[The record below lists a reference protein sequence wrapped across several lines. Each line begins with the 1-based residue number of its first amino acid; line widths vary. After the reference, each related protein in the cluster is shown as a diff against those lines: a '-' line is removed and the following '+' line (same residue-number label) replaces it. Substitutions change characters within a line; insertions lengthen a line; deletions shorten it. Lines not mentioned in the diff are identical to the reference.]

1 MIIIDSHVLWEIIQR
16 DLCTIYPISL
26 SDNILHSCCIIIT
39 PRIMTSIQFRFPQ
52 LYMKWQPTPV
62 FLHAESHGQRS
73 LAGYSP
79 WGCKELDATEWLTL
93 CYMCV
98 CNLVHTWMC
107 SVQFYHMCPSLPRHW
122 SVPALQAP
130 HPSLPLLLWPHSQS
144 LATFVLLSISI
155 FLPFQECHIDETME
169 YITFGTGFFTV
180 SIIPLRFI
188 QVVCIYSLFLFIA

>member
-62 FLHAESHGQRS
+62 FLHAESYGQRS

-107 SVQFYHMCPSLPRHW
+107 SVQFYHVSITTKTLIHSRPASTSPFSPSPPL
-122 SVPALQAP
+122 AP
-130 HPSLPLLLWPHSQS
+130 FPILGNLCSAFHFNIFAISRMPYRWNYGVYSLWDWLFYSQYNSLEIHPSCVYL
-144 LATFVLLSISI
+144 
-155 FLPFQECHIDETME
+155 
-169 YITFGTGFFTV
+169 
-180 SIIPLRFI
+180 
-188 QVVCIYSLFLFIA
+188 